1 MIVSIFSVKHKVVSL
16 GDDGEGEG
24 IFEETGRDSKQWE
37 VKLKNRFTKIVPCTH
52 LKCVKC

>member
-16 GDDGEGEG
+16 GDDEGEG

-52 LKCVKC
+52 LKCVQC